1 MRLPNISPFIFN
13 FLQSP
18 LPHRL
23 ISAQT
28 PSRFTQYLSHPA
40 TLKDTK
46 NNPHFQ
52 IFLAKVINSSIVNNF
67 FLAPFRS
74 FGLLIT
80 FLLITLF
87 GYMEFFSYLWYY
99 KLIFIELIGGSLSD
113 CNNSMGGLEGWL
125 EIVSKPQPGKSGL
138 CDTHTQALKPW

>member
-1 MRLPNISPFIFN
+1 MTYPRNFSFIFN
-13 FLQSP
+13 LFQSP

-23 ISAQT
+23 ISAWT
-28 PSRFTQYLSHPA
+28 PSRFTLYLSHPA

-46 NNPHFQ
+46 NLRDIQ

-67 FLAPFRS
+67 FWVYFRS

-80 FLLITLF
+80 FMLITLF
-87 GYMEFFSYLWYY
+87 GYMEFISYLCDY
-99 KLIFIELIGGSLSD
+99 KLIFIQLIGGSLSD

-125 EIVSKPQPGKSGL
+125 EIVSKLYSGKSGL
-138 CDTHTQALKPW
+138 CDTHTQAPLSW

>member
-1 MRLPNISPFIFN
+1 MTYPRNFSFIFN
-13 FLQSP
+13 LFQSP

-28 PSRFTQYLSHPA
+28 PSRFTLYLSHPA

-46 NNPHFQ
+46 NLRDIQ

-67 FLAPFRS
+67 FMAHFRS
-74 FGLLIT
+74 FG
-80 FLLITLF
+80 LLITLF
-87 GYMEFFSYLWYY
+87 GYMEFISYLCDY
-99 KLIFIELIGGSLSD
+99 KLIFIQLIGGSLSD

-125 EIVSKPQPGKSGL
+125 EIVSKLYSGKSGL
-138 CDTHTQALKPW
+138 SDTHTVCVYR

>member
-1 MRLPNISPFIFN
+1 MTYPRNFSFIFN
-13 FLQSP
+13 FLLFP

-23 ISAQT
+23 ISAWT
-28 PSRFTQYLSHPA
+28 PSRFTLYLSHPA

-46 NNPHFQ
+46 NLRDIQ

-67 FLAPFRS
+67 FMAHFRS

-80 FLLITLF
+80 FMLITLF
-87 GYMEFFSYLWYY
+87 GYMEFISYLCDY
-99 KLIFIELIGGSLSD
+99 KLIFSYSQALSISA

-125 EIVSKPQPGKSGL
+125 EIVSKLYSGKSGL
-138 CDTHTQALKPW
+138 SDTHTQALKPW